1 MDTLPYLIIIMLLA
15 GFIQGFSGFGSVLLS
30 LPLLA
35 LFLDIKTAI
44 PLVALMGVMLTIFLL
59 IPLWKDLEWSRIWPL
74 LLGALPGVPIGIF
87 ILKSLNSR
95 LLLTFLGLILVCYA
109 LYSLLFKVAG
119 RGLNIRWAYFSGFLA
134 GCFGGAFSAAGPP
147 VIVYVSVQSW
157 RKELIKSTL
166 QGFFLVSG
174 LMVIIGQAMTGLI
187 TSQVLVLF
195 LYSLAPLALGTY
207 TGHFFFGKIREETYR
222 RVILVL
228 LLCLGIFTIWNAA

>member
-1 MDTLPYLIIIMLLA
+1 MDTLVYLVVIMLLA

-35 LFLDIKTAI
+35 LFLDVKTAI
-44 PLVALMGVMLTIFLL
+44 PLVALMGVILTVFLL
-59 IPLWKDLEWSRIWPL
+59 IPLWKDLEWPRIWPL

-87 ILKSLNSR
+87 LLKSLNSR
-95 LLLTFLGLILVCYA
+95 FILTFLGLILVCYS

-119 RGLNIRWAYFSGFLA
+119 RELNIHWAYFSGFLG

-147 VIVYVSVQSW
+147 VIVYVSIQSW

-174 LMVIIGQAMTGLI
+174 LMVIIGQTFTGLI
-187 TSQVLVLF
+187 TPRVLKLF

-207 TGHFFFGKIREETYR
+207 TGHFFFGKIQEETYR
-222 RVILVL
+222 RVILML
-228 LLCLGIFTIWNAA
+228 LLCLGVFTIWNAA